1 MRAVVNSVSRDGLTT
16 RKGDE
21 GHYRR
26 GGRRRGDHPSASPN
40 NQVIHLVG
48 GWAVKRECCPLGE
61 AENPRPPFDARRG
74 SRHRRKA
81 R

>member
-1 MRAVVNSVSRDGLTT
+1 MRAGVCSVSRDGLTT

-26 GGRRRGDHPSASPN
+26 AGRRRGDHPSASLN
-40 NQVIHLVG
+40 NQVIDLVG
-48 GWAVKRECCPLGE
+48 GWAVKRECCPLEE
-61 AENPRPPFDARRG
+61 AENPRPPFYARRG
-74 SRHRRKA
+74 CRYRRKA